1 MFLVELLN
9 LTFERKLTAAGTQ
22 MSNSKAPRDS
32 QPEINQDLAL
42 AAFYTIGH
50 SNRSIEAFLSL
61 LSHAGVALLIDVRA
75 LPRSRFNPQ
84 FNSAALAL
92 SLRAAGIG
100 YRYLPA
106 LGGLREGQPDGW
118 VSPNSFWQNEHFRN
132 FADYT
137 ATAEFRQGFGELLR
151 LGRAQICAI
160 MCAEADWRQC
170 HRQIIADYLLAS
182 GETVTHIGKEGGLEE
197 GRLNQAAVYGADGVM
212 TYPAA
217 QGRLF

>member
-1 MFLVELLN
+1 LA
-9 LTFERKLTAAGTQ
+9 TFY
-22 MSNSKAPRDS
+22 S
-32 QPEINQDLAL
+32 
-42 AAFYTIGH
+42 IGH

-61 LSHAGVALLIDVRA
+61 LRHAGVALLIDVRA

-84 FNSAALAL
+84 FNSAALAQ
-92 SLRAAGIG
+92 SLRDAGIG
-100 YRYLPA
+100 YRHQPA
-106 LGGLREGQPDGW
+106 LGGLRQAEQDGQ

-137 ATAEFRQGFGELLR
+137 ATAEFGQGFDELLR

-160 MCAEADWRQC
+160 MCAEADWRHC

-182 GETVTHIGKEGGLEE
+182 GETVIHIGKEGGMEE
-197 GRLNQAAVYGADGVM
+197 ARLNQAAVYGADGTV

-217 QGRLF
+217 QGRLL